1 MGVYL
6 EIIFTVLGG
15 LIAGVVGLSSTYISL
30 RARRREKHFEE
41 HKENLRALKGAL
53 NNGKSLIWPFKNPV
67 EDTSMPLQYEINP
80 KLDNGIDFIISEW
93 VHTYLDDKI
102 YDVDQVLYK
111 DIKNH
116 FPKLFGKLMRADKDI
131 KENAG
136 FVFKDLNK
144 ISLSIYR
151 HLKKYNPDITAMW
164 PNSAPKAVTGETS
177 KLIFNSAH
185 DFCQQFVA
193 GDVFLFAIK
202 EDESNWPN
210 AINFLK
216 KIELYNTFK
225 NIGDAVNNEMK
236 EEISEMLGL
245 REKLFSDIDD
255 CINEIGN
262 ILHQT
267 KLKGRCK
274 LA

>member
-53 NNGKSLIWPFKNPV
+53 NNGKSQLWSFTGGA
-67 EDTSMPLQYEINP
+67 EDVSLPKRYGINHVFAT
-80 KLDNGIDFIISEW
+80 GINFIINNL
-93 VHTYLDDKI
+93 VQRDLNDKI
-102 YDVDQVLYK
+102 YNVDKVLYN
-111 DIKNH
+111 DIINH
-116 FPKLFGKLMRADKDI
+116 FPILLDKLMKTDGDI
-131 KENAG
+131 KENARLI
-136 FVFKDLNK
+136 FEDLNK
-144 ISLSIYR
+144 ISSSIYG
-151 HLKKYNPDITAMW
+151 HLNKENLDITLMW
-164 PNSAPKAVTGETS
+164 QNGAQNTGNEEAH
-177 KLIFNSAH
+177 KLTFNSAQ
-185 DFCQQFVA
+185 DFYQQFVA

-216 KIELYNTFK
+216 KIELYNPFK
-225 NIGDAVNNEMK
+225 NIGDAINNEMK
-236 EEISEMLGL
+236 DEINEMLKL
-245 REKLFSDIDD
+245 REKLFSDIDA
-255 CINEIGN
+255 CINEIEN

>member
-15 LIAGVVGLSSTYISL
+15 LIAGIVGLSSTYISL

-53 NNGKSLIWPFKNPV
+53 NNGKSLIWPFKNTV
-67 EDTSMPLQYEINP
+67 ENTSGSLQYEINP

-102 YDVDQVLYK
+102 YDVDEVLYK

-116 FPKLFGKLMRADKDI
+116 FPKLFDKLMKADKDI
-131 KENAG
+131 KEDARIIIE
-136 FVFKDLNK
+136 KLNK
-144 ISLSIYR
+144 IRLSIYS
-151 HLKKYNPDITAMW
+151 HLNKENPDIT
-164 PNSAPKAVTGETS
+164 PLLSNSAPKPVNGETS
-177 KLIFNSAH
+177 KITFDGAFDILKQIVTGEVS
-185 DFCQQFVA
+185 
-193 GDVFLFAIK
+193 LFAIG
-202 EDESNWPN
+202 EDENNWLN
-210 AINFLK
+210 IINNLK
-216 KIELYNTFK
+216 EKGLYNTLK

-236 EEISEMLGL
+236 EDINEMLGL

-255 CINEIGN
+255 CINEIET